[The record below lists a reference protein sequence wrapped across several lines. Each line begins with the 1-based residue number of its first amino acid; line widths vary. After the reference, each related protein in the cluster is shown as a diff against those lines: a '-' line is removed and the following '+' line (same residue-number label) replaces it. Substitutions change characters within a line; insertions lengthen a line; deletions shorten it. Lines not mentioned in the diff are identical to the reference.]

1 MTETNPLIHQ
11 AHLLDFA
18 AIRAEHVS
26 PALDVL
32 LKDAAD
38 ALKKATDPA
47 TAADWQHVID
57 PLDAAL
63 EKLSR
68 AWGAV
73 GHLMGVMD
81 SPELTSISRKTKRS
95 TASTRRLLRARAT
108 QRYPH
113 RKSACLS
120 TRCGTS
126 VCRAPT
132 FPQTKRQN

>member
-81 SPELTSISRKTKRS
+81 SPELRDALT
-95 TASTRRLLRARAT
+95 
-108 QRYPH
+108 
-113 RKSACLS
+113 
-120 TRCGTS
+120 G
-126 VCRAPT
+126 T
-132 FPQTKRQN
+132 FPA